1 VAVVVV
7 LVPDLVNVIEI
18 QGMVHMIVII
28 PEEDLPQGD
37 MIRIMITILEEEEE
51 EVRMVPAVMMI
62 DTEQGCI
69 EFTCQTRAREVE

>member
-1 VAVVVV
+1 VVVV

-51 EVRMVPAVMMI
+51 EEVRMVPAVMMI
-62 DTEQGCI
+62 DTERGCI